1 MFICYNEKMNIK
13 DEIKKYK
20 NILENKKF
28 KQLENYTAH
37 GNTSTLKHSI
47 SVAELS
53 IKIAEKLNIKVN
65 KDELIK
71 SALLHDLFLY
81 DWHHAPK
88 EVGLHG
94 FTHSKTAA
102 DEAKKEFD
110 INDRVYSNILTHM
123 WPLNIT
129 KIPKTKEGMI
139 ICIADKICSLRET
152 FTRKQN

>member
-1 MFICYNEKMNIK
+1 MKIK
-13 DEIKKYK
+13 EELKKYS
-20 NILENKKF
+20 NILENEKF
-28 KQLENYTAH
+28 KQLAKFTAH
-37 GNTSTLKHSI
+37 GNTSTLEHSI
-47 SVAELS
+47 SVAELCL
-53 IKIAEKLNIKVN
+53 KIAEKFKLKVN

-88 EVGLHG
+88 EAGLHG

-129 KIPKTKEGMI
+129 KVPKTKEGLI
-139 ICIADKICSLRET
+139 ISIADKICSLRET
-152 FTRKQN
+152 FSRK